1 MFINFLNSHL
11 LDTMDLKSI
20 FELEKKL
27 VFLINFG
34 LVLLVIITFLFDFKL
49 SYFFYFTIILTMIL
63 GYFYFKRSRKL
74 SKTLILTNMF
84 IFFYFLYPYVA
95 QFLTD
100 LLGSQSY
107 IYILFYS
114 VLISYIFLVFSGQHQ
129 TFLGNLKKFSYKIA
143 GGVFLIGFSL
153 GFLFYLIHE
162 PVPQLFIDIAASG
175 SFLDFMKF
183 IVFSSLIIG
192 LSEQM
197 IFSGFLHNSYRT
209 ITTRWD
215 AMFQV
220 SILFVCFHLLRFE
233 VLVKHYFENFA
244 TSYLFF
250 ITSYYVLLF
259 IFMVMAQYFYTFKS
273 KKYEGNFFYPV
284 LLHFGADLALFFFYI
299 VTILFL

>member
-1 MFINFLNSHL
+1 
-11 LDTMDLKSI
+11 MDFKSL

-34 LVLLVIITFLFDFKL
+34 LVLLVIFTFLFEWDL
-49 SYFFYFTIILTMIL
+49 SYFFYFNILLTLIL
-63 GYFYFKRSRKL
+63 GYFYFKKSRKL

-95 QFLTD
+95 NFLSE

-114 VLISYIFLVFSGQHQ
+114 VLISYIFLVFSGKH
-129 TFLGNLKKFSYKIA
+129 TIFLGNLSKFSKGVA
-143 GGVFLIGFSL
+143 GITFLIGMTL
-153 GFLFYLIHE
+153 GFLFFLIQE
-162 PVPQLFIDIAASG
+162 PVPQLFVDISASG
-175 SFLDFMKF
+175 SFGDFLKF

-197 IFSGFLHNSYRT
+197 IFSGFLYNSYRE
-209 ITTRWD
+209 ITTKWD

-233 VLVKHYFENFA
+233 VLVKHYFTNFMG
-244 TSYLFF
+244 SYIFF

-259 IFMVMAQYFYTFKS
+259 LFMVIAQYLYTFKS

-284 LLHFGADLALFFFYI
+284 ILHFGADLSLFFFYL
-299 VTILFL
+299 VSILFL